1 LVEHLIRKL
10 GTFARLSDIDCL
22 RLTEALAP
30 VRNVAARTDIAVEG
44 DCLNGTQFILTGWAC
59 RYRQFADGRQQIV
72 SILLPGDP
80 CEPAIPW
87 QCRCTHAVAALTP
100 VTFAQIPACSL
111 RDLMASS
118 PALEEAF
125 QREALA
131 TAAIQWEWA
140 VSLGCRTG
148 IERLAHLL
156 CELHARLAAVGLADG
171 DCCPMPITQSDL
183 GDALG
188 QTSVHINRTLQ
199 ELRRGRLIALK
210 GRRLTILNRRKLEE
224 LAQFRPAYL
233 SRAEPSSRPSA
244 ECAPPPPG
252 LPCPDRH
259 GPGEHG
265 RDSGGSACTTVAE
278 AHRDAWLSRFA
289 FGV

>member
-148 IERLAHLL
+148 IERLAHLF
-156 CELHARLAAVGLADG
+156 CELHTRLAAIGLADG
-171 DCCPMPITQSDL
+171 DSCPMPVTQNDL
-183 GDALG
+183 GDAMG

-199 ELRRGRLIALK
+199 ELRGLGLITLR
-210 GRRLTILNRRKLEE
+210 GRRLTIHDPAA
-224 LAQFRPAYL
+224 LARLALFDPTYL
-233 SRAEPSSRPSA
+233 HLTAGAGRA
-244 ECAPPPPG
+244 
-252 LPCPDRH
+252 
-259 GPGEHG
+259 
-265 RDSGGSACTTVAE
+265 VAQR
-278 AHRDAWLSRFA
+278 A
-289 FGV
+289 